1 MNAVANGYYLYTF
14 LLIFSISHGLF
25 TIYYMN
31 TTPTTLYRHFD
42 SNDNLLY
49 VGISVCAFK
58 RLKEHK
64 KYSKWSNKAV
74 KMLHETF
81 NTREEA
87 LIAERN
93 AIKKE
98 RPLYNIIHND
108 GIIISKEEIDD
119 LSYTVINAKNKIEDA
134 FYELTGVGHLN
145 SMPAEVYEAL
155 RNAMEWAERASEL
168 LYDNRTNG
176 K

>member
-1 MNAVANGYYLYTF
+1 MF
-14 LLIFSISHGLF
+14 
-25 TIYYMN
+25 
-31 TTPTTLYRHFD
+31 TTLYRHYD
-42 SNDNLLY
+42 INDNLLY
-49 VGISVCAFK
+49 VGISINAFN
-58 RLKEHK
+58 RLKQHK
-64 KYSKWSNKAV
+64 KYSEWSNKAV
-74 KMLHETF
+74 KMLHESF

-93 AIKKE
+93 AIKRE
-98 RPLYNIIHND
+98 RPLYNVIHND

-134 FYELTGVGHLN
+134 FYELCNVGHLN

-155 RNAMEWAERASEL
+155 RNAIEWADKASEL
-168 LYDNRTNG
+168 LYENRTNG